1 MNWLLQWTFTPLTAK
16 FHYSVSTWY
25 YVSSL
30 EVVII
35 TYALGV
41 KCCLLKR

>member
-1 MNWLLQWTFTPLTAK
+1 MNWSLQWTFAPLTAK
-16 FHYSVSTWY
+16 FHYSVSPRY

-35 TYALGV
+35 TYTLGV